1 MFEITL
7 SAREFDSEAR
17 YVLIQNGGILHA
29 GINARDDVGL
39 AIFRMSFPTM
49 QDFIDGMTCLKMMQE
64 NR

>member
-7 SAREFDSEAR
+7 STREFDSEAR
-17 YVLIQNGGILHA
+17 YVLIQNGGVLHA
-29 GINARDDVGL
+29 GINGHDNGL
-39 AIFRMSFPTM
+39 AIFRMTFPTM